1 MSDNLGNSP
10 ALMAAIR
17 QVLSGDVNKYKLIY
31 KSTDARLRLHIAR
44 RYGHPVDDD
53 FVDEVAIRTHEYV
66 VDHIRLY
73 NSDRGATFQRWMN
86 VQSLNVARE
95 VIIERRGLHRLGPRG
110 ERKYVELGEN
120 FDEELHP
127 RRACPRP
134 GPAEEHEARERS
146 RRLWQAYEALD
157 SEGRLSISLYD
168 IEGLTQGETAT
179 QLDKPLI
186 SVRRQLERCHDWLR
200 VRLKREDVRPVESE
214 PCSGRVGFESVD
226 TGYDDDW
233 TASVMAESPDDPDN
247 LVGAAAEEV
256 DEETG

>member
-1 MSDNLGNSP
+1 MTGDKGNSP
-10 ALMAAIR
+10 TLTAAIR
-17 QVLSGDVNKYKLIY
+17 RVLSGDVESYEVIH
-31 KSTDARLRLHIAR
+31 KSTDGPLRLHLAV
-44 RYGHPVDDD
+44 RYHCQVDDD

-73 NSDRGATFQRWMN
+73 NSDKGATFQRWMN
-86 VQSLNVARE
+86 VQSLNVAKE
-95 VIIERRGLHRLGPRG
+95 VIIERRDLHRLGPRG
-110 ERKYVELGEN
+110 KRKYVELGEN

-157 SEGRLSISLYD
+157 SEGRLSVALHD
-168 IEGLTQGETAT
+168 VEDLTLDETADR
-179 QLDKPLI
+179 LDKPLI

-200 VRLKREDVRPVESE
+200 ERLKREDVRPVESE

-233 TASVMAESPDDPDN
+233 TASVMAELPDDPDN
-247 LVGAAAEEV
+247 LVGAAAEEA
-256 DEETG
+256 EEEVT